1 MHFLTTIAAASIAV
15 FLSAC
20 STNPKHQEATLAGVA
35 GSDAK
40 DAEQLVGTWVS
51 EQDGAVF
58 TISEAGLFGLDRGA
72 VRSLGMW
79 RLHADPAGSRLSLIN
94 VHESAAC
101 PDQEGMYV
109 VEITRDTMRL
119 AIVKDACTGREELMS
134 WPWTR
139 KPTDTKSAD
148 AAK

>member
-1 MHFLTTIAAASIAV
+1 MSMY
-15 FLSAC
+15 
-20 STNPKHQEATLAGVA
+20 
-35 GSDAK
+35 
-40 DAEQLVGTWVS
+40 QLV
-51 EQDGAVF
+51 
-58 TISEAGLFGLDRGA
+58 
-72 VRSLGMW
+72 
-79 RLHADPAGSRLSLIN
+79 
-94 VHESAAC
+94 ESAAC
-101 PDQEGMYV
+101 PDQEGVYV